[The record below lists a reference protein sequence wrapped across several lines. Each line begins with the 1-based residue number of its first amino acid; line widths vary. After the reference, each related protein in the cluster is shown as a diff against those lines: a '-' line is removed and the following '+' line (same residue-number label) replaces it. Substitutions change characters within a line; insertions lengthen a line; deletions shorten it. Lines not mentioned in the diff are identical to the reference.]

1 MSARTALEQSGEE
14 NTMRILSV
22 HNRYQIRGGEDES
35 REAEER
41 LLREKGHQ
49 VDVYEQNN
57 EKIAELSKVQVAART
72 IWSQDTYRS
81 VREILQ
87 RDRYDLIHVQN
98 FFPLISP
105 SVYYAASSVGVPVVQ
120 TLRNYRLLCPNAQF
134 FRDGKVCEDC
144 MGKGIPWPGVVR
156 GCYRGNRAG
165 SAAVAAMIVTHRGL
179 GTWTKMVD
187 CYIAISQFAK
197 AKLLEGGLPEPKMVV
212 KPNFVSPDPGVGTGS
227 GGYALFVGR
236 LSHEK
241 GLGTLLDA
249 WKRLKVSVP
258 LKIVGEGPLADEVRQ
273 LSRDLPQ
280 VEWLGR
286 QPLPQV
292 YRLMGEAMFLV
303 FPSEWYETFGRV
315 AVEAFAKGTPVIAA
329 NIGAISELVDSGR
342 TGLLFQPGDSADL
355 ARQVEWMLANAEEGA
370 KMRAAARR
378 EFEAKYTEEENYRQ
392 LIGIYRTVLASRQ
405 HRDCR
410 AIEVISN

>member
-1 MSARTALEQSGEE
+1 
-14 NTMRILSV
+14 
-22 HNRYQIRGGEDES
+22 
-35 REAEER
+35 
-41 LLREKGHQ
+41 
-49 VDVYEQNN
+49 
-57 EKIAELSKVQVAART
+57 
-72 IWSQDTYRS
+72 
-81 VREILQ
+81 
-87 RDRYDLIHVQN
+87 
-98 FFPLISP
+98 
-105 SVYYAASSVGVPVVQ
+105 
-120 TLRNYRLLCPNAQF
+120 
-134 FRDGKVCEDC
+134 
-144 MGKGIPWPGVVR
+144 
-156 GCYRGNRAG
+156 
-165 SAAVAAMIVTHRGL
+165 
-179 GTWTKMVD
+179 MVD

-212 KPNFVSPDPGVGTGS
+212 KPNFVAPDPGVGTGS

-355 ARQVEWMLANAEEGA
+355 ARQVEWMLANVEEGA

-405 HRDCR
+405 NRGCR
-410 AIEVISN
+410 ALEVISN

>member
-1 MSARTALEQSGEE
+1 
-14 NTMRILSV
+14 MRILSV

-41 LLREKGHQ
+41 LLRDRGHH

-57 EKIAELSKVQVAART
+57 EKISELGKVQVALRT
-72 IWSQDTYRS
+72 IWSHQTYRS
-81 VREILQ
+81 VRKILQ
-87 RDRYDLIHVQN
+87 NDRYDLIHVQN

-105 SVYYAASSVGVPVVQ
+105 SVYYAAASVGVPVVQ

-134 FRDGKVCEDC
+134 FREGKICEDC
-144 MGKGIPWPGVVR
+144 MGKTIPLPGIVR

-165 SAAVAAMIVTHRGL
+165 SAAVAAMIATHRGL

-197 AKLLEGGLPEPKMVV
+197 AKLLEGGLPEGKMVV
-212 KPNFVSPDPGVGTGS
+212 KPNFVAPDPGIGTGS

-249 WKRLKVSVP
+249 WKRLSAPIP
-258 LKIVGEGPLADEVRQ
+258 LKIVGEGPKADEVRQ
-273 LSRDLPQ
+273 LSQAIPQ

-286 QPLPQV
+286 QPLAEV
-292 YRLMGEAMFLV
+292 YRLMGEARFLV

-315 AVEAFAKGTPVIAA
+315 AVEAFAKGTPAIAA
-329 NIGAISELVDSGR
+329 NIGAISELVDPGR
-342 TGLLFQPGDSADL
+342 TGLLFQPGDAADL
-355 ARQVEWMLANAEEGA
+355 ARQVEWILDRPEEGA
-370 KMRAAARR
+370 KMRAAARA
-378 EFEAKYTEEENYRQ
+378 EFEAKYTEEENYHQ
-392 LIGIYRTVLASRQ
+392 LIRIYQQVLASRQ
-405 HRDCR
+405 NREHR
-410 AIEVISN
+410 AIEVISNSRSLS